1 MKLRLLAITLCLFIC
16 IFCLT
21 SCAEKYEFE
30 YAFFPMAVGEPAED
44 PRDFSSDEIDETY
57 ISLVE
62 DYFNSLTSFI
72 NNKFDLNLSK
82 PMPVVK
88 SYTPNYEAL
97 ASYCE
102 GTMYL
107 YVDGITDDEA
117 YAIVHELVH
126 YLSDSNGYVGFV
138 HGLTIEGTPINVGF
152 GLTEGLTELITIMYC
167 VENDIP
173 LPERII
179 EENDYYIYNRNLA
192 EVYYS
197 LEPKVMDWLFKGD
210 HESMTN
216 FVKTALNDVAV
227 IPSEY
232 SNATVF
238 DLHFYTYQD
247 ILMNAMKGII
257 EDDYSFNIM
266 FRASFEIAAITVK
279 ACPDNQLKNRIYEE
293 ILIKHDQDDVVK
305 NMVFAGCII

>member
-1 MKLRLLAITLCLFIC
+1 MKLRLLALTLCLFIC
-16 IFCLT
+16 IFCLA
-21 SCAEKYEFE
+21 SCAEKYKFE
-30 YAFFPMAVGEPAED
+30 YAFFPMGIVETSED
-44 PRDFSSDEIDETY
+44 PRDFSSDEIDEAY

-62 DYFNSLTSFI
+62 DYLISLTSFI
-72 NNKFDLNLSK
+72 NKKFGLNISK

-88 SYTPNYEAL
+88 SYTPNYDAL

-107 YVDGITDDEA
+107 CIDAITDDEA
-117 YAIVHELVH
+117 YGIVHELVH
-126 YLSDSNGYVGFV
+126 YLSDNNGYVGFI
-138 HGLTIEGTPINVGF
+138 HKLTVEDSSINVGF

-167 VENDIP
+167 VENSIP

-179 EENDYYIYNRNLA
+179 EDNDYYIYNRNLA
-192 EVYYS
+192 EVYYA

-216 FVKTALNDVAV
+216 FVKTNLNDVAI

-238 DLHFYTYQD
+238 DLHFYAYQD
-247 ILMNAMKGII
+247 ILMDTMTGII
-257 EDDYSFNIM
+257 EDEYSFRLM
-266 FRASFEIAAITVK
+266 YTASFEMAAVTVR
-279 ACPDNQLKNRIYEE
+279 ACSDKELKNRIYEE
-293 ILIKHDQDDVVK
+293 ILINHDQNYVVK
-305 NMVFAGCII
+305 NMVFA